1 VGRAGLESL
10 VWGSLWYIPHDL
22 DTEAPTDKE
31 PTGVESTAR
40 GRGRRPLR
48 AVAGSLLSATRK
60 KLSTGRDM
68 VAGFFA
74 APAEPKGSPSLAALL
89 SFLWPGLGQLY
100 TRRRRT
106 AVIFAVPALL
116 VTLLLLYALR
126 RGAIV
131 FGVQL
136 FADRTVGLITIALV
150 LVVGAWRL
158 VSVVHAF
165 VGGERHRERRIIER
179 AVLVGLAAVIVVSHV
194 VGGAVLMVYNNAGTK
209 IFTTSPIAA
218 ATPSQSLKPGET
230 PGPTGTTVPTPGT
243 GHRVTILFTGVDS
256 GSAAGRDETLYDS
269 IMVVSY
275 DPATNSVQMVSVPRD
290 ISNFPLYYGGVAPSS
305 MRINALPTDV
315 EAGFKSPEQG
325 SGKGYATLVN
335 EIQYLVGIH
344 IDYHATMNL
353 DGFVKMINIVGGI
366 DIVNPT
372 AICDCAYGDLS
383 KGGWPGYDW
392 MDGSPYGFSLAAGP
406 QHLDGRHALAY
417 VRSRHSAGDNDFAR
431 QSRQQ
436 QVLLALLHKMAQPS
450 ELLNLPTLIDT
461 VGASVTTN
469 FPGNQVADYV
479 ALAQEV
485 PSGNFKQVVLDG
497 VYFWNYLPSGATCL
511 YYNKVADLSRQLF
524 GKDSL
529 WQGKPDPPLTCGTA

>member
-1 VGRAGLESL
+1 
-10 VWGSLWYIPHDL
+10 
-22 DTEAPTDKE
+22 
-31 PTGVESTAR
+31 
-40 GRGRRPLR
+40 
-48 AVAGSLLSATRK
+48 
-60 KLSTGRDM
+60 
-68 VAGFFA
+68 
-74 APAEPKGSPSLAALL
+74 
-89 SFLWPGLGQLY
+89 
-100 TRRRRT
+100 
-106 AVIFAVPALL
+106 
-116 VTLLLLYALR
+116 
-126 RGAIV
+126 
-131 FGVQL
+131 
-136 FADRTVGLITIALV
+136 
-150 LVVGAWRL
+150 
-158 VSVVHAF
+158 
-165 VGGERHRERRIIER
+165 
-179 AVLVGLAAVIVVSHV
+179 VLVGLAAVIVVSHV
-194 VGGAVLMVYNNAGTK
+194 VSGAVLMIYNNAGTQV
-209 IFTTSPIAA
+209 FPDNNPQIAA
-218 ATPSQSLKPGET
+218 VTPTHSLKPGET
-230 PGPTGTTVPTPGT
+230 PWPTGTTEPTPGI

-256 GSAAGRDETLYDS
+256 GTAIGRDETLYDS

-275 DPATNSVQMVSVPRD
+275 DPATNSVEMVSVPRD
-290 ISNFPLYYGGVAPSS
+290 ISNFPLYFGGVAPSS
-305 MRINALPTDV
+305 MRINALATDV

-325 SGKGYATLVN
+325 SGKGYTTLVN

-353 DGFVKMINIVGGI
+353 DGFVKMIDIVGGI
-366 DIVNPT
+366 DIVNPA

-436 QVLLALLHKMAQPS
+436 QVLLALLHKIAQPS
-450 ELLNLPTLIDT
+450 ELLNLPSLINT

-524 GKDSL
+524 GHDSL
-529 WQGKPDPPLTCGTA
+529 WQGKPDPAFTCGSA